1 MLFSLNGLTLKI
13 EIMNRV
19 VELYEAN
26 HLMVLVAVFVGFI
39 IYISAMK
46 NKFHKSLFVQN
57 EVKDEDD
64 NDDEIDES
72 EHRIYIGSRVII
84 KYILT
89 DDIVEI
95 EICDTQNR
103 RENNVVFVNHHMP
116 LATSLLNKKV
126 GDITK
131 FKKNSSDEKFIYIE
145 VLQIGDYV
153 NEEEITE
160 SQVDDEMDLNTENK
174 SVNMKFKEYSYSRL
188 RVTQEMYDY
197 LITNPNMGL
206 KINVSKNNG
215 NHPIGYYEIP
225 YDVALRFI
233 EEKQTFP
240 NWKDYKNFNQ
250 ETIPSELRDYF
261 TPVPSN
267 NINLKELDKKTSK
280 FNTSNEFNVTKD
292 LNSPTLEN
300 FRIYLIQKG
309 YTEFTPTGNN
319 STVYDYVNR
328 VRNILDREKISI
340 QNLAT
345 NIDSYVEKYDV
356 DGKESEYGKR
366 GHNSVINA
374 LKRFQDFCR

>member
-1 MLFSLNGLTLKI
+1 
-13 EIMNRV
+13 MNRV

-26 HLMVLVAVFVGFI
+26 HLMVLVIVFIGFI

-57 EVKDEDD
+57 EVDDEDE
-64 NDDEIDES
+64 NEDEIGAS
-72 EHRIYIGSRVII
+72 APRIYMGSRVII

-103 RENNVVFVNHHMP
+103 IENNVVFVNHHMP
-116 LATSLLNKKV
+116 LATSLLNKEV
-126 GDITK
+126 GDIIK
-131 FKKNSSDEKFIYIE
+131 FKKNTKDKNFIYVE

-153 NEEEITE
+153 TEEEIPE
-160 SQVDDEMDLNTENK
+160 SQVEDEMNLNTENK
-174 SVNMKFKEYSYSRL
+174 SVNMEFKEYSYSRL

-225 YDVALRFI
+225 YHVAIRFI

-267 NINLKELDKKTSK
+267 NINLNDLNKKTLKINSPK
-280 FNTSNEFNVTKD
+280 EIKMTKD
-292 LNSPTLEN
+292 LKSDTLEN
-300 FRIYLIQKG
+300 FKNYLIQNDYK
-309 YTEFTPTGNN
+309 EFTPAGNP

-328 VRNILDREKISI
+328 VKNILDREKISI

-345 NIDSYVEKYDV
+345 NIDSYVKKYDV
-356 DGKESEYGKR
+356 DGIEAEYGNV
-366 GHNSVINA
+366 GHRAVINA